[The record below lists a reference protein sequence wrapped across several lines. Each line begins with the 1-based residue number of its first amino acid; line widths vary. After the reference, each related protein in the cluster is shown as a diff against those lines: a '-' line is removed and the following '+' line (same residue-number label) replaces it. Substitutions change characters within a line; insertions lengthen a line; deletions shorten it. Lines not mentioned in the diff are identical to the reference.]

1 MEIFHY
7 LIKKSIHLI
16 CSSLLCAKYNLF
28 DLIPQANVVCVVYD
42 VTAEESLE
50 RVCVSDDLS
59 YINPS
64 ELFAVSLST
73 VSIYFFCYLKLNL
86 RLDTGF

>member
-1 MEIFHY
+1 M
-7 LIKKSIHLI
+7 
-16 CSSLLCAKYNLF
+16 LCTKYNLF

-50 RVCVSDDLS
+50 RVCASDDLS

-64 ELFAVSLST
+64 ELLAVSLST
-73 VSIYFFCYLKLNL
+73 VSIYFCYLKLNL